1 MVKVK
6 ASLMDKVNVSLR
18 DIVIVRI
25 KIKIRLDSGSS

>member
-6 ASLMDKVNVSLR
+6 ASLMVKVNVSLR

-25 KIKIRLDSGSS
+25 KIRIR